1 MNLAIETPVNDSS
14 DRRTNMNTNPN
25 LALKSLIAAAVLATF
40 SSPLLADGS
49 FSTLL
54 SHEVTLNRG
63 SIASIDQDDKRV
75 SIQRS
80 IVEIIEKGCGP
91 MGTLEGFQQ
100 AQYERGERKYPPI
113 RLHVLAIAKKLESA
127 DDDTFN
133 RLGSEVLR
141 NRDDFRSGRILT
153 TDLGAALQTIFEQL

>member
-1 MNLAIETPVNDSS
+1 
-14 DRRTNMNTNPN
+14 MNTNLN
-25 LALKSLIAAAVLATF
+25 LTLKSLIAAAALASF

-49 FSTLL
+49 FLTVL
-54 SHEVTLNRG
+54 SHEVPMDRA
-63 SIASIDQDDKRV
+63 SIASIGQDDKRV
-75 SIQRS
+75 RIQRS
-80 IVEIIEKGCGP
+80 LEEIIEKGCGP

-113 RLHVLAIAKKLESA
+113 RLHVLAIANKLDSA

-141 NRDDFRSGRILT
+141 HRDDFRSGRTLLT
-153 TDLGAALQTIFEQL
+153 GLGAALQTILEQL